1 MRSAGRISAFTLLS
15 RVLGLVREQ
24 VFAAFLGAGLY
35 ADAFMAAFRIPNL
48 VRDLFAEGALSAAFV
63 PTYARTLARD
73 GLPAAHRL
81 ASRLLT
87 FLAVV
92 LGLLVLLGLL
102 FAEPLVRLLAPGF
115 ETVPGKLEAT
125 VVLTRVMLPFLPLVS
140 FAAVAMG
147 MLNAHERYGAPALAP
162 AVFNVASI
170 LWALVLWLLGFGAAQ
185 VALGW
190 AVGTLFGG
198 AAQVLVQ
205 LPSLWRDG
213 WRFRPEWQPADP
225 GLRAI
230 GLLMAPATVGLAA
243 VQVNIFVSTIFAS
256 LEPGAVAWLQY
267 AFRVLYM
274 PIGIFGVAVG
284 TVAATTLAHRAAA
297 EDLEGVRDTL
307 ERSLR
312 GLAFLTVPATV
323 GLMVLAVPIVRLL
336 FERGRFTPADT
347 THTATALL
355 LYAVGLVGYSCVKVL
370 APAFY
375 ALGHPRVPLLASA
388 AAVAGNLALIL
399 LLHGRYGYRVIALG
413 TALGAIVNM
422 AILAGVF
429 EARVG
434 GLVRP
439 LFDRTLAK
447 VVAAAA
453 LMGAACWS
461 AARAL
466 EAYVGT
472 SGLPAQLLTG
482 LGPVALGAALYLGLA
497 VALRVPAARSLLDSL
512 GKRSS

>member
-1 MRSAGRISAFTLLS
+1 
-15 RVLGLVREQ
+15 
-24 VFAAFLGAGLY
+24 
-35 ADAFMAAFRIPNL
+35 
-48 VRDLFAEGALSAAFV
+48 
-63 PTYARTLARD
+63 
-73 GLPAAHRL
+73 
-81 ASRLLT
+81 
-87 FLAVV
+87 
-92 LGLLVLLGLL
+92 
-102 FAEPLVRLLAPGF
+102 
-115 ETVPGKLEAT
+115 
-125 VVLTRVMLPFLPLVS
+125 
-140 FAAVAMG
+140 
-147 MLNAHERYGAPALAP
+147 
-162 AVFNVASI
+162 
-170 LWALVLWLLGFGAAQ
+170 
-185 VALGW
+185 
-190 AVGTLFGG
+190 
-198 AAQVLVQ
+198 
-205 LPSLWRDG
+205 
-213 WRFRPEWQPADP
+213 
-225 GLRAI
+225 
-230 GLLMAPATVGLAA
+230 
-243 VQVNIFVSTIFAS
+243 
-256 LEPGAVAWLQY
+256 
-267 AFRVLYM
+267 M